1 MGGQLLTKAFSRFL
15 LNAAGLWIVL
25 FAGGTAG
32 QAQEK
37 PTVIHIRID
46 EKHDRLTPDVDRDIE
61 WIHEYTVTLSAKNAI
76 SEVQQ
81 NIFAGSPL
89 HPATARRVATLASDQ
104 QRQLVL
110 GQNNGKVEWQVL
122 GPKKLRRIGAQ
133 GQSLAMFDISI
144 DEQNNCH
151 IAVRYL
157 KQLGFADTIGIR
169 AGTNTLEHF
178 SLSRLINASCEVA
191 AN

>member
-1 MGGQLLTKAFSRFL
+1 MFTMVHLPSFL
-15 LNAAGLWIVL
+15 LNAARLSTVFLVGAV
-25 FAGGTAG
+25 GVE
-32 QAQEK
+32 AQEK
-37 PTVIHIRID
+37 PTIIHIKID
-46 EKHDRLTPDVDRDIE
+46 EKHDRLTPDIDRDIE

-81 NIFAGSPL
+81 NIFAGSPE
-89 HPATARRVATLASDQ
+89 HPATPRRMAKLASDQ
-104 QRQLVL
+104 QRELVL
-110 GQNNGKVEWQVL
+110 GQNNGKVQWQVM

-144 DEQNNCH
+144 DDQNNCH
-151 IAVRYL
+151 ITVRYL

-178 SLSRLINASCEVA
+178 SLSRLISASCDVTSS
-191 AN
+191 